1 MIAGTQQC
9 KNLFVFRKH
18 SIDLTENFTAK
29 IDKLSIRGIRSFD
42 NAQPEIIV
50 FSTPLTLIVG
60 YNGSGKTTIIESL
73 KYATTGEL
81 PPNSK
86 GGAFIHDPKLCGE
99 KEVLAQVKLQFR
111 DPSGAKLVVTRN
123 VSLTVTK
130 TNPKQKTLDV
140 SLLRLANG
148 ERMVL
153 SSRQAELDRFVPQ
166 YLGVSRAV
174 LDNVIFCHQDESLWP
189 MSEPSVLK
197 KKFDEIFE
205 AQKYTKAIENIKN
218 VRKHYMDELKQ
229 LHITEQNCKVNKD
242 RADRAS
248 QQSRALSDDIE
259 RLRAEVQNLDRLT
272 REAKEK
278 HQDAWD
284 RSAKYMSVVEEL
296 KLKREKQQWL
306 QEQIQTRAREL
317 KVRPES
323 DDWLRNELDQYEERV
338 RVHEDRKQQQSNKY
352 DQLRR
357 SIDNTREK
365 LQRKHIEA
373 GKYEQQ
379 QASHEQ
385 EIEARKNIIR
395 ESARQHNIRGYEA
408 DLDDNRIGE
417 YMERLSK
424 LYKDQTGNVDRVRA
438 ETDKEKQK
446 VQEALSKIGE
456 RRSGFEEGKSSAKRQ
471 TLANDQ
477 KMASVQLELDA
488 IEVDEGAE
496 ALCASKLEEIS
507 ESLKQ
512 AKDQYKKSSWDV
524 RLSEAR
530 SQSKTIEE
538 EVEQANQELV
548 QSTNHFKDLAQ
559 LEYLKKE
566 LSGRKRSLETL
577 MGVHN
582 ERLRSI
588 VGTKWQP
595 ASLEKDF
602 QGAVEQRSRNLKAAE
617 NRRNAS
623 AKDLDQTE
631 FKLRSRRDDF
641 KKAEKELRECAR
653 LVTDA
658 TGEDTPDTY
667 PAVLQ
672 ETQDNR
678 DTLKADMDDFAITR
692 KLYKK
697 SIKTA
702 QTKGRCELCER
713 NFHGQSEK
721 SEFVQKMEEKIQENT
736 LQELENQFKDQEKEL
751 QKMRSVG
758 SSYSNWLQVSN
769 SELPRLRSE
778 IQQLEQSKATLVRQ
792 SEDYDKDV
800 ADQEDKRRDAES
812 LSKPV
817 SSIVQFQADISS
829 FAKQIKELSTAQEDA
844 GISRAIDE
852 IQEQLTS
859 LNAQTRA
866 QRNLIEKLTSEKQH
880 GQSNI
885 STKELS
891 LSTAKNELST
901 ATHQLEKRSELAKQI
916 EDLRKSNQ
924 EHRDTIKRLDEQI
937 QALSPQISELETKYD
952 DIKQRGVKREREL
965 QQVADKLSDSLHK
978 LRAAEQNIQ
987 AYTDSGGS
995 SRLDRSRRDILD
1007 FQQEIEKTEVEQKQI
1022 ISEINKVSEELRN
1035 HQDTRRTIIE
1045 NLNYRRSKRELEDV
1059 EEQISR
1065 LSGQNAEADL
1075 EYLQEQQRYWENQWH
1090 KHTTEKS
1097 SKLATMK
1104 AKDDQLQELLKD
1116 WKTDYQ
1122 NAAQEYKEAHI
1133 KVETTKAAIEDLA
1146 RYGNALDKAIM
1157 QYHSLKMEEINR
1169 IAEELW
1175 KRTYQGTDVDTILI
1189 RSDHATAGGNRSY
1202 NYRVCMV
1209 KQDAEMD
1216 MRGRCSAGQRVLA
1229 SIIIRLALAECF
1241 GVKCGLIALDEPTTN
1256 LDRDNIRSLA
1266 ESLHDII
1273 RARQQQSNFQ
1283 LIVITHDEEF
1293 LQYMQCADFCDT
1305 YYRISRTDRQ
1315 KSRIERQSITDV
1327 V

>member
-1 MIAGTQQC
+1 M
-9 KNLFVFRKH
+9 
-18 SIDLTENFTAK
+18 AK
-29 IDKLSIRGIRSFD
+29 LWASIRSFD

-111 DPSGAKLVVTRN
+111 DPNNAKLVVTRN

-130 TNPKQKTLDV
+130 SNSKQKTLDV
-140 SLLRLANG
+140 SLLKIANG

-153 SSRQAELDRFVPQ
+153 STRQAELDRFVPQ

-189 MSEPSVLK
+189 MSEPSLLK

-205 AQKYTKAIENIKN
+205 AQKYTKAIENIKK
-218 VRKHYMDELKQ
+218 VRKDYVDELKQ
-229 LHITEQNCKVNKD
+229 LHIREQNCKANKD

-248 QQSRALSDDIE
+248 QQSRALSHDIE
-259 RLRAEVQNLDRLT
+259 KLRIEVESCDKLT
-272 REAKEK
+272 KEAKEK
-278 HQDAWD
+278 HQVAWD
-284 RSAKYMSVVEEL
+284 RSAKHSSVVEEL

-306 QEQIQTRAREL
+306 QDQIQKRAREL
-317 KVRPES
+317 KIRSES
-323 DDWLRNELDQYEERV
+323 DEWLQNELDQFDERV
-338 RVHEDRKQQQSNKY
+338 RVHEDRKQQQTSEY

-357 SIDNTREK
+357 SIDKIREN

-373 GKYEQQ
+373 GKHEQQ

-385 EIEARKNIIR
+385 ENEYRKNIIR
-395 ESARQHNIRGYEA
+395 ESARQHKVRGYEG
-408 DLDDNRIGE
+408 DLGDNQIRE
-417 YMERLSK
+417 FMEKISRLHKDQDEHIDRARAETERDRQKVEESLSK
-424 LYKDQTGNVDRVRA
+424 L
-438 ETDKEKQK
+438 
-446 VQEALSKIGE
+446 GE
-456 RRSGFEEGKSSAKRQ
+456 RRSGFEEGKSSAKQQ

-477 KMASVQLELDA
+477 TLESIHLELDA
-488 IEVDEGAE
+488 IEFDEGAE
-496 ALCASKLEEIS
+496 ALCASKVEEIS
-507 ESLKQ
+507 DGLKQ
-512 AKDQYKKSSWDV
+512 AQDQYKKASWDA
-524 RLSEAR
+524 RISEAR
-530 SQSKTIEE
+530 SHLRTIEE
-538 EVEQANQELV
+538 EVEQANREMV
-548 QSTNHFKDLAQ
+548 QSTKNSKDLAQ
-559 LEYLKKE
+559 LDYLKQE
-566 LSGRKRSLETL
+566 LGERKRSVQTL
-577 MGVHN
+577 VGVHDEKFRN
-582 ERLRSI
+582 ILGSNWQLTSLEIDFQSI
-588 VGTKWQP
+588 VDQRLE
-595 ASLEKDF
+595 SLKE
-602 QGAVEQRSRNLKAAE
+602 AE
-617 NRRNAS
+617 NRRNSS
-623 AKDLDQTE
+623 AQDLGQLD
-631 FKLRSRRDDF
+631 FKLSSGRDEL
-641 KKAEKELRECAR
+641 KKAEKELRESAR
-653 LVTDA
+653 LIMEA

-667 PAVLQ
+667 PKALQ
-672 ETQDNR
+672 VAQENR
-678 DTLKADMDDFAITR
+678 DTLRADVDDYAITR

-702 QTKGRCELCER
+702 QAKGRCELCER
-713 NFHGQSEK
+713 SFHGQSEK
-721 SEFVQKMEEKIQENT
+721 SDFVRKMEEKIMENT
-736 LQELENQFKDQEKEL
+736 LDELGNQLKDQEEEL
-751 QKMRSVG
+751 QKLRSIG
-758 SSYSNWLQVSN
+758 SRYSDWARLSK
-769 SELPRLRSE
+769 SEVPRLRSG
-778 IQQLEQSKATLVRQ
+778 IQQIEQSKAMLVRQ
-792 SEDYDKDV
+792 SEDYDKEV
-800 ADQEDKRRDAES
+800 ADQEDQRREVVS
-812 LSKPV
+812 ISKPV
-817 SSIVQFQADISS
+817 SSIVQFQADITN
-829 FAKQIKELSTAQEDA
+829 FTKQIKELSKVQDA
-844 GISRAIDE
+844 GAARAIDE
-852 IQEQLTS
+852 IQDELTS
-859 LNAQTRA
+859 LNAQARA
-866 QRNLIEKLTSEKQH
+866 KRNLIDKWTNDKQSA
-880 GQSNI
+880 QSSI
-885 STKELS
+885 SNKELS
-891 LSTAKNELST
+891 LSTMRNELST
-901 ATHQLEKRSELAKQI
+901 AKHQLEKKAEFTKRIGE
-916 EDLRKSNQ
+916 LRKSNR
-924 EHRDTIKRLDEQI
+924 EHRDTTKRLDEQI
-937 QALSPQISELETKYD
+937 QMLNPQVSELEIKRD
-952 DIKQRGVKREREL
+952 DIKQRGAKREQEL
-965 QQVADKLSDSLHK
+965 QQAANKFVESLHK
-978 LRAAEQNIQ
+978 LRAADQSIQ
-987 AYTDSGGS
+987 AYKNSGGP
-995 SRLDRSRRDILD
+995 SRLYECRRNIQNC
-1007 FQQEIEKTEVEQKQI
+1007 QQEIERIEAEQKHV

-1035 HQDTRRTIIE
+1035 HQETRRTLVE
-1045 NLNYRRSKRELEDV
+1045 NLDHRRSKRELEEVDAV
-1059 EEQISR
+1059 IGR

-1075 EYLQEQQRYWENQWH
+1075 KHLQKQQEYWENQWH
-1090 KHTTEKS
+1090 RHSTEKS

-1122 NAAQEYKEAHI
+1122 NAAHEYKEAHI
-1133 KVETTKAAIEDLA
+1133 KVEVCTTKAAVEDLA
-1146 RYGNALDKAIM
+1146 RYGGALDKAIM

-1189 RSDHATAGGNRSY
+1189 RSDHASAGGNRTY

>member
-1 MIAGTQQC
+1 MFQRYSASKQ
-9 KNLFVFRKH
+9 
-18 SIDLTENFTAK
+18 LTFLLAK

-42 NAQPEIIV
+42 HAKPEIIV

-99 KEVLAQVKLQFR
+99 KEVLAQVKLQFT
-111 DPSGAKLVVTRN
+111 DPSGAKLVVNRN
-123 VSLTVTK
+123 ISLTVTK

-148 ERMVL
+148 ERMAL

-189 MSEPSVLK
+189 MSEPSALK

-218 VRKHYMDELKQ
+218 VRKHYLDELKQ

-248 QQSRALSDDIE
+248 QQSSALSDDIE
-259 RLRAEVQNLDRLT
+259 RLRAEVENLDRLT
-272 REAKEK
+272 KEAKEK
-278 HQDAWD
+278 HQNAWD
-284 RSAKYMSVVEEL
+284 RSAKFMSVVEEL

-306 QEQIQTRAREL
+306 REQIESRVREL
-317 KVRPES
+317 KVRSES
-323 DDWLRNELDQYEERV
+323 DRWLQNELDQYEQRV
-338 RVHEDRKQQQSNKY
+338 KVHEDRKQQQSNKY

-357 SIDNTREK
+357 VIDGIREK
-365 LQRKHIEA
+365 LQRKHQEA

-379 QASHEQ
+379 LVSHKQ
-385 EIEARKNIIR
+385 DIEARKSIIR
-395 ESARQHNIRGYEA
+395 ESARSHNIRGYETY
-408 DLDDNRIGE
+408 LDDSQIRE
-417 YMERLSK
+417 YMEKIDK
-424 LYKDQTGNVDRVRA
+424 LYEDQTDNIARLRA
-438 ETDKEKQK
+438 ETEKEKQK
-446 VQEALSKIGE
+446 VQDALSQIGE
-456 RRSGFEEGKSSAKRQ
+456 RRSGFQEVRVAAKQ
-471 TLANDQ
+471 QIAANDHKTRSLQ
-477 KMASVQLELDA
+477 AELDA
-488 IEVDEGAE
+488 VEADEGAR
-496 ALCASKLEEIS
+496 ALCSSKVEELG

-512 AKDQYKKSSWDV
+512 AKDQYKKSSWDA
-524 RLSEAR
+524 RLNEAK
-530 SQSKTIEE
+530 SQLRTLEE
-538 EVEQANQELV
+538 QVEEANQELV
-548 QSTNHFKDLAQ
+548 QGTKHSKDLAQ
-559 LEYLKKE
+559 LDYLKKE
-566 LSGRKRSLETL
+566 LIERKRSLETL
-577 MGVHN
+577 LGVHN
-582 ERLRSI
+582 DRFRGI
-588 VGTKWQP
+588 IGTKWQP
-595 ASLEKDF
+595 ASLERDF
-602 QGAVEQRSRNLKAAE
+602 QNVVEQRLGNLKDSE
-617 NRRNAS
+617 NRRNGS
-623 AKDLDQTE
+623 AKALAQTE
-631 FKLRSRRDDF
+631 FKLSSCRDDLRA
-641 KKAEKELRECAR
+641 AEKELRECAR

-658 TGEDTPDTY
+658 IGEDTPDTY
-667 PAVLQ
+667 PTVIQ
-672 ETQDNR
+672 ETQENR
-678 DTLKADMDDFAITR
+678 DTSKADVDDYAITR

-721 SEFVQKMEEKIQENT
+721 SEFVKKMEEKVQENT
-736 LQELENQFKDQEKEL
+736 LKEL
-751 QKMRSVG
+751 GTQLEIYEEELRKMRSVG
-758 SSYSNWLQVSN
+758 SSYSNWLRLSSN
-769 SELPRLRSE
+769 ELPRLRSE
-778 IQQLEQSKATLVRQ
+778 IQQLEQSKATLVQQ
-792 SEDYDKDV
+792 SEEYDKAV
-800 ADQEDKRRDAES
+800 ADQEDKRRDAGS

-817 SSIVQFQADISS
+817 SSILHLQTDIS
-829 FAKQIKELSTAQEDA
+829 KLTEQIRELSTAQEE
-844 GISRAIDE
+844 GGNPRTVDE
-852 IQEQLTS
+852 VQEQLAS
-859 LNAQTRA
+859 LNAQARA
-866 QRNLIEKLTSEKQH
+866 KRNLIEKLTTEKQH
-880 GQSNI
+880 AQSSI
-885 STKELS
+885 SSKELG

-901 ATHQLEKRSELAKQI
+901 ATHQLEKKAELGKRI
-916 EDLRKSNQ
+916 EDLRKSNS
-924 EHRDTIKRLDEQI
+924 EHHDTVKGLDEQI
-937 QALSPQISELETKYD
+937 RALSPQISELEIKRD
-952 DIKQRGVKREREL
+952 DIKQRGSKREQEL
-965 QQVADKLSDSLHK
+965 QQGADKLAESLHR
-978 LRAAEQNIQ
+978 LRAADQNIQ
-987 AYTDSGGS
+987 AYKDGGGS
-995 SRLDRSRRDILD
+995 SRLDRCQQDI
-1007 FQQEIEKTEVEQKQI
+1007 QEHQLEIKRTEEEQKQI

-1035 HQDTRRTIIE
+1035 HQDTRRTITE
-1045 NLNYRRSKRELEDV
+1045 NLNHRRSKRELDDV
-1059 EEQISR
+1059 EKVINK
-1065 LSGQNAEADL
+1065 LNGQNAEADL
-1075 EYLQEQQRYWENQWH
+1075 EQLQKEQGYWENQWH
-1090 KHTTEKS
+1090 RHSTEKS

-1116 WKTDYQ
+1116 WKTDYE

-1146 RYGNALDKAIM
+1146 RYGSALDKAIM

-1175 KRTYQGTDVDTILI
+1175 KRTYQGTDVDAILI
-1189 RSDHATAGGNRSY
+1189 RSDHAAAGGNRSY

-1293 LQYMQCADFCDT
+1293 LQHMQCADFCDT

-1315 KSRIERQSITDV
+1315 RSRIERQSITDV

>member
-1 MIAGTQQC
+1 MT
-9 KNLFVFRKH
+9 
-18 SIDLTENFTAK
+18 LTEECSAR

-42 NAQPEIIV
+42 HAQPEIIV

-111 DPSGAKLVVTRN
+111 DPSGAKLVVNRN
-123 VSLTVTK
+123 ISLTVTK

-148 ERMVL
+148 ERMAL

-189 MSEPSVLK
+189 MSEPSALK

-218 VRKHYMDELKQ
+218 VRRHYMDELKQ
-229 LHITEQNCKVNKD
+229 LHITEQNSKVNKD

-248 QQSRALSDDIE
+248 RQSSALSDDIE
-259 RLRAEVQNLDRLT
+259 RLRIEVEDLDRLT
-272 REAKEK
+272 KEAKEK
-278 HQDAWD
+278 HQVAWD
-284 RSAKYMSVVEEL
+284 RSAQFTSVIEEL

-306 QEQIQTRAREL
+306 REQIETRACEL
-317 KVRPES
+317 KVRSES
-323 DDWLRNELDQYEERV
+323 DERLQNELDQYEQRV
-338 RVHEDRKQQQSNKY
+338 KMQEDQKQQQSNKY

-357 SIDNTREK
+357 AIDDVREK
-365 LQRKHIEA
+365 LQRKHQEA

-379 QASHEQ
+379 LNSHKQ
-385 EIEARKNIIR
+385 DIEARRSIIR
-395 ESARQHNIRGYEA
+395 ESARTHNVRGYEA
-408 DLDDNRIGE
+408 DLNDRQIREYIQRIE
-417 YMERLSK
+417 K
-424 LYKDQTGNVDRVRA
+424 LYEDQTTNIARLRA
-438 ETDKEKQK
+438 ETEKEKDK
-446 VQEALSKIGE
+446 VQDALGQIGE
-456 RRSGFEEGKSSAKRQ
+456 RRSGYQEGRSAAKQ
-471 TLANDQ
+471 QMAANDH
-477 KMASVQLELDA
+477 KTKSVQTELDA
-488 IEVDEGAE
+488 VEADEGAR
-496 ALCASKLEEIS
+496 ALCLSKVEGIG
-507 ESLKQ
+507 ESLKR
-512 AKDQYKKSSWDV
+512 AKDQYKESSWDA

-530 SQSKTIEE
+530 SQLRTLEE
-538 EVEQANQELV
+538 EVEKANQELM
-548 QSTNHFKDLAQ
+548 QCMKHSKDLAQ
-559 LEYLKKE
+559 LDFLKKE
-566 LSGRKRSLETL
+566 LNERKRSLETL
-577 MGVHN
+577 LRVHD
-582 ERLRSI
+582 ERLRDVI
-588 VGTKWQP
+588 GIKWQP
-595 ASLEKDF
+595 ASLERDF
-602 QGAVEQRSRNLKAAE
+602 QKVVEQRSENLKDSE
-617 NRRNAS
+617 GRRSGS
-623 AKDLDQTE
+623 ARDLAQTE
-631 FKLRSRRDDF
+631 FKLSSCRDDF
-641 KKAEKELRECAR
+641 RKTEKELQECSR

-658 TGEDTPDTY
+658 IGEDTPDTY
-667 PAVLQ
+667 PTVVQ
-672 ETQDNR
+672 ETQENR
-678 DTLKADMDDFAITR
+678 DTIKADVDDYAITR

-702 QTKGRCELCER
+702 QGKGRCELCER

-721 SEFVQKMEEKIQENT
+721 SEFVKKMEEKVKENT
-736 LQELENQFKDQEKEL
+736 LKEL
-751 QKMRSVG
+751 GAQLEKYEEELRKMRSVG
-758 SSYSNWLQVSN
+758 SSYSNWLRLSSN
-769 SELPRLRSE
+769 ELPRLRSE
-778 IQQLEQSKATLVRQ
+778 IQQLEQSKAALIQQ
-792 SEDYDKDV
+792 SEKSDKDV
-800 ADQEDKRRDAES
+800 ADQEDKSRDVES
-812 LSKPV
+812 LSKPI
-817 SSIVQFQADISS
+817 SSIIHFQAEISK
-829 FAKQIKELSTAQEDA
+829 FTLHIRELSTAQEE
-844 GISRAIDE
+844 GWSFRAVDE
-852 IQEQLTS
+852 VQEQLAS
-859 LNAQTRA
+859 LNSHARA
-866 QRNLIEKLTSEKQH
+866 KRNLIDKLTIEKQH
-880 GQSNI
+880 AQSNI
-885 STKELS
+885 NSKELG

-901 ATHQLEKRSELAKQI
+901 AMHQLDKKAELAKRV
-916 EDLRKSNQ
+916 EDLRKSNR
-924 EHRDTIKRLDEQI
+924 EHRDTVKRLDEQI
-937 QALSPQISELETKYD
+937 QALSPQSLELETKRD
-952 DIKQRGVKREREL
+952 DIKQRGSKREQDL
-965 QQVADKLSDSLHK
+965 QQGADRLAGTLHR
-978 LRAAEQNIQ
+978 LRAADQNIQ
-987 AYTDSGGS
+987 AYKDSGGS
-995 SRLDRSRRDILD
+995 SQLDRCHRDI
-1007 FQQEIEKTEVEQKQI
+1007 QEYQEEVKGMEEKQKQI
-1022 ISEINKVSEELRN
+1022 ISEINKVSEELRS
-1035 HQDTRRTIIE
+1035 HQETRRTITE
-1045 NLNYRRSKRELEDV
+1045 NLNHRRSKRELEDV
-1059 EEQISR
+1059 EKVING
-1065 LSGQNAEADL
+1065 LNGQNAEADL
-1075 EYLQEQQRYWENQWH
+1075 QHLQKQQGYWENQWH
-1090 KHTTEKS
+1090 RHSTEKS

-1116 WKTDYQ
+1116 WKTDYE

-1133 KVETTKAAIEDLA
+1133 MVETTKAAIEDLA
-1146 RYGNALDKAIM
+1146 RYGSALDKAIM

-1189 RSDHATAGGNRSY
+1189 RSDHAAAGGNRSY

-1293 LQYMQCADFCDT
+1293 LRYMQCGDFCDT

-1315 KSRIERQSITDV
+1315 KSKIERQSITDV